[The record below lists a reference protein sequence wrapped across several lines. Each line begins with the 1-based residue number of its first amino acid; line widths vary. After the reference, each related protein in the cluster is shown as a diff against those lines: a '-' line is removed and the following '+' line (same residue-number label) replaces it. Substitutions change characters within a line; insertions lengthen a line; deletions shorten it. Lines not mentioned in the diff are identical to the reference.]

1 MTRVSYKPLADEE
14 TMLAFPFDCCTWC
27 CDEGNFGVGSLDNDW
42 SEDCVVAG
50 SGVLQK
56 MHVLASPA
64 FKQKQIGHDS
74 AELLAT
80 SSLTA
85 FDSTGTLGFKG
96 RVDAGVPK

>member
-1 MTRVSYKPLADEE
+1 MTRVSYKPSPDEE
-14 TMLAFPFDCCTWC
+14 TMLAFPFDRCIWS
-27 CDEGNFGVGSLDNDW
+27 CDEGNFGVGRLDNDW
-42 SEDCVVAG
+42 SEVCVVAG
-50 SGVLQK
+50 SGFLQK

-64 FKQKQIGHDS
+64 FKQKQIGHDR

-96 RVDAGVPK
+96 WVDAGLPK

>member
-1 MTRVSYKPLADEE
+1 MTRVSYKPSPDEE
-14 TMLAFPFDCCTWC
+14 TMLAFPFDCCIEC

-42 SEDCVVAG
+42 SEVCVVAG
-50 SGVLQK
+50 SWFPQK
-56 MHVLASPA
+56 MHFLASPA

-96 RVDAGVPK
+96 WVDAVVPK